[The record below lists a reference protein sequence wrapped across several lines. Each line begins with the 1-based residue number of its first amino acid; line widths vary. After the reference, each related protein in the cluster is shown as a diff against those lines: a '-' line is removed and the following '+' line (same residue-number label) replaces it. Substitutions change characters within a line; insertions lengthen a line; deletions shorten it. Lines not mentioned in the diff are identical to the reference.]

1 MTNSQQNAS
10 GQGGDNPIWART
22 RIIAG
27 DAGVE
32 RLGNTRVFLAGLG
45 GVGSFAAE
53 ALARA
58 GIGHLTLADFDLVAP
73 SNINRQIVALRSTV
87 GRKKIEVMA
96 ERIADIN
103 PDCHLTLLD
112 RFLRSDEMADLLGP
126 GFHFHYVVDA
136 IDSLNSKLALLEAAM
151 ERHIPVASS
160 MGAGGRTDPTKL
172 HVGDLMDSD
181 VCPLAREV
189 RRRLRRRG
197 LGRGILSVWSDEKP
211 RAPLPPEPTGS
222 GRPRAVNGTVS
233 YMPAL
238 FGMMLAGA
246 VVHQL
251 LSETCHL
258 SPDTGLT

>member
-1 MTNSQQNAS
+1 MSDSQS
-10 GQGGDNPIWART
+10 KTMGQGGENPIWART

-27 DAGVE
+27 DAGIE
-32 RLGNTRVFLAGLG
+32 RLRHMRIFLAGLG

-73 SNINRQIVALRSTV
+73 SNLNRQLVALHSTL

-103 PDCHLTLLD
+103 PDCRLTLLD
-112 RFLRSDEMADLLGP
+112 RFLSSDETGDLLAP
-126 GFHFHYVVDA
+126 GFHFLVDA

-151 ERHIPVASS
+151 AQSIPVASS
-160 MGAGGRTDPTKL
+160 MGAGGRTDPARL
-172 HVGDLMDSD
+172 HVGDLMDTR

-197 LGRGILSVWSDEKP
+197 IGRGILSVWSDEQP
-211 RAPLPPEPTGS
+211 RAPLPPEPTER
-222 GRPRAVNGTVS
+222 GRARAVNGTVS

-238 FGMMLAGA
+238 FGMTLAGA
-246 VVHQL
+246 VIHRL
-251 LSETCHL
+251 LYETCHFPL
-258 SPDTGLT
+258 DPGLA